1 MPGLRKKL
9 TVLVRSSLRGERSDR
24 RPSPRKASAE
34 VVALREQIAQALD
47 REDRLQQTIQ
57 ASEAE
62 ITALDRQAD
71 EAMAR
76 GDEAT
81 ARHLIAQL
89 QRRRQQLTLLQADLA
104 QHRHTAA
111 DLLHRVNV
119 LEGLLAAA
127 QQPTAGAEADDM
139 PLAQR
144 IRQVRQE
151 VNQRVESLRAPTT
164 PPAEVALDEQ
174 AIEDDLARRRARLS
188 Q

>member
-1 MPGLRKKL
+1 MPGLREKL
-9 TVLVRSSLRGERSDR
+9 TVLMRSSLRGERRDR
-24 RPSPRKASAE
+24 PPSTRKAGAE

-47 REDRLQQTIQ
+47 HEDRLQQTIQ

-62 ITALDRQAD
+62 IAALDRQAD

-89 QRRRQQLTLLQADLA
+89 QRRRRQLALQQADLA

-111 DLLHRVNV
+111 DLIRRVNA
-119 LEGLLAAA
+119 LEALLATA
-127 QQPTAGAEADDM
+127 QQPSAGAEADDV
-139 PLAQR
+139 PLAER
-144 IRQVRQE
+144 IRQARQE
-151 VNQRVESLRAPTT
+151 VNRRVESLRAPAA
-164 PPAEVALDEQ
+164 PPAEIALDEQ